1 VGHSDATS
9 DASHDDPVTVVTVT
23 QGRPERLRQAVRSVR
38 EQDYAGPIEH
48 LLLIDDDDALFARVQ
63 GCVSPLPSRSLV
75 ASVVRRP
82 ESERDDPHSAERCS
96 VYPRLSRMF
105 NLGAQRASGAWIAY
119 LDDDNEYL
127 PNHLRS
133 LRELA
138 AQTGSPAVH
147 SARAMVWPDGSPYLT
162 ELFPGAPN
170 PDEGRRLH
178 ALMCEREAWVRGT
191 NILKDRVDPGPP
203 TFRNSTVMS
212 ADDPIFLV
220 DQSLWLLR
228 RELVLT
234 FPFPTDFTPDEIR
247 ENTCPD
253 DKFLE
258 CLVRNDVHIV
268 SSERATVRYCVGG
281 ISNGDEQADR

>member
-1 VGHSDATS
+1 MTWDAP
-9 DASHDDPVTVVTVT
+9 HDDPVTVITVT
-23 QGRPERLRQAVRSVR
+23 RGRPERLRQAVESVR
-38 EQDYAGPIEH
+38 EQGYAGPIVH
-48 LLLIDDDDALFARVQ
+48 LLLIDDDDELFARVQ
-63 GCVSPLPSRSLV
+63 DWLSPVPSRSLV
-75 ASVVRRP
+75 ASVVRRSQ
-82 ESERDDPHSAERCS
+82 SERDDPRSAERSS
-96 VYPRLSRMF
+96 VYPRLSRFF
-105 NLGAQRASGAWIAY
+105 NLGAERARSEWIAY

-127 PNHLRS
+127 PDHLRS

-138 AQTGSPAVH
+138 GQTGSPAAH

-170 PDEGRRLH
+170 SAEGRRLH
-178 ALMCEREAWVRGT
+178 TLMCERGAWLRGT

-228 RELVLT
+228 RDLVLT
-234 FPFPTDFTPDEIR
+234 YPFPTDFTPDEIR

-258 CLVRNDVHIV
+258 CLVRAGVHIV
-268 SSERATVRYCVGG
+268 SSEKATVRYCVGG